1 MTRFLERIKNPKT
14 PYMIHWYLD
23 KIHWTNAMMD
33 QLPIEE
39 RLDYNTEENKL
50 SERVVRNEAV
60 NDMYTYII
68 SSPKSRTFVIHLD
81 EMENSDNYFVCK
93 FIEGTW
99 WLLRPKETSVK
110 LYIPANTLI
119 KRYRLVKVNTLSM
132 IYLSAKATDNIYVIG
147 FKFYGSRV
155 E

>member
-1 MTRFLERIKNPKT
+1 MTRFLEQIKNPKT
-14 PYMIHWYLD
+14 PY